1 MDDILAWLYPNRLAF
16 AIASLAVAIVVA
28 LIGWRRGWHHAA
40 SRHPRST
47 MIGLAAVLVT
57 GLPLAWYLASP
68 LVIRTALVE
77 PAPVDVVA
85 SPAPTSP
92 TTGARATYVTEP
104 VTRAPAHPSATPVAT
119 PVTRGLAGRFVGADD
134 FHFARGT
141 ARLLETAPGRF
152 AVRFE
157 DFSVRN
163 GPDLYIYLSP
173 DPDGY
178 AKGAIELGKLKATDG
193 SFNYALPADID
204 VGAARS
210 VVIWCKAFSV
220 QFGVAELKA

>member
-1 MDDILAWLYPNRLAF
+1 MDDILAWLYPNRIAF
-16 AIASLAVAIVVA
+16 AIASLAVAIIVA
-28 LIGWRRGWHHAA
+28 LIGWRRGWQHTAR
-40 SRHPRST
+40 RHPRST
-47 MIGLAAVLVT
+47 MIGLLVVLVS
-57 GLPLAWYLASP
+57 GLPVAWYLASP

-77 PAPVDVVA
+77 PAPVAVVA
-85 SPAPTSP
+85 SPAPIAPAAGALGTS
-92 TTGARATYVTEP
+92 TAEP
-104 VTRAPAHPSATPVAT
+104 VTPAPAQPSATPVAT
-119 PVTRGLAGRFVGADD
+119 PVTREPAGRFVGADD

-141 ARLLETAPGRF
+141 ARLVQAAPGRF

-163 GPDLYIYLSP
+163 GPDLFVYLSP